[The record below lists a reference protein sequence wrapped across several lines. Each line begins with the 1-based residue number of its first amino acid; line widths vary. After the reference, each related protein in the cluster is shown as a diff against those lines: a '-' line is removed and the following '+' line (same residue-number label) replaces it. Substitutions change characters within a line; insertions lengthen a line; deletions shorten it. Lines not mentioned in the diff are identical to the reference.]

1 MVNTTGGVKSVD
13 GTKGPTF
20 KTWITGD
27 RIREVTR
34 KLYSGSEEMPDF
46 QFGKLVAFFL
56 SYVSLEYLEAVDGR
70 DTNGSR
76 AGMNQPS
83 GTTWD

>member
-1 MVNTTGGVKSVD
+1 MVNTTGGVKSVG

-27 RIREVTR
+27 RVYKNLR

-46 QFGKLVAFFL
+46 QFGEFVLFFL
-56 SYVSLEYLEAVDGR
+56 SRVSLEYLEAVDGR